1 MKVEAKKLGPAFCCL
16 FFALSTRPPIL
27 YILAEQS
34 DSEARWL
41 LSGFIVVVCG
51 KQNTPFEIVF
61 SNTPNKNASFL
72 KEKTFKISRNFMGI
86 PQSPFFCPKIGYSVS
101 YMKLQL

>member
-1 MKVEAKKLGPAFCCL
+1 MKVEAKNLGLAFCCL

-27 YILAEQS
+27 YILADQS

-51 KQNTPFEIVF
+51 KQNTPFEIV
-61 SNTPNKNASFL
+61 L
-72 KEKTFKISRNFMGI
+72 VILRIKEKTFKISKDFMGI
-86 PQSPFFCPKIGYSVS
+86 PQSPFFCPMIGYSVS